1 MICKNCE
8 NKFEGNFCSNCGQD
22 SEVDKI
28 NAKYIFKEISHSILE
43 LDKGFFYT
51 VKELFT
57 RPGHIIRDYLQG
69 KRKNHY
75 KPISFVILTATIYLL
90 STLITGEKTFLGD
103 FLYGAISGLNDKK
116 FKPLS
121 NALTWGANNYTYI
134 TLILMPFFS
143 FASFVSFRKA
153 GYNYFEHL
161 ITNCYIKGAQIILYS
176 VFCFLI
182 YWINN
187 ESYFLPIIALSL
199 SIVYL
204 LWSYMQFFNKKTAIY
219 KTSRIVLTYFL
230 YFILTGFLFIIFM
243 IMILK
248 S

>member
-1 MICKNCE
+1 MICKNCGH
-8 NKFEGNFCSNCGQD
+8 KFEGNFCSNCGQD

-28 NAKYIFKEISHSILE
+28 NAKYIIKEILHSIFE

-51 VKELFT
+51 VKELFR
-57 RPGHIIRDYLQG
+57 RPGHSIRDYLQG

-75 KPISFVILTATIYLL
+75 KPILFVIITATIYLL

-103 FLYGAISGLNDKK
+103 FLYGAISGFNDKE
-116 FKPLS
+116 FKPVS

-161 ITNCYIKGAQIILYS
+161 IINCKREY
-176 VFCFLI
+176 
-182 YWINN
+182 
-187 ESYFLPIIALSL
+187 
-199 SIVYL
+199 
-204 LWSYMQFFNKKTAIY
+204 
-219 KTSRIVLTYFL
+219 
-230 YFILTGFLFIIFM
+230 
-243 IMILK
+243 
-248 S
+248 

>member
-1 MICKNCE
+1 MICKNCGHT
-8 NKFEGNFCSNCGQD
+8 FEGNFCSNCGQD

-28 NAKYIFKEISHSILE
+28 NAKYLFKEISHSILE

-51 VKELFT
+51 VKELFI
-57 RPGHIIRDYLQG
+57 RPGRSIRDYFQG

-103 FLYGAISGLNDKK
+103 FLYGAISGLNDKE
-116 FKPLS
+116 FKTLS
-121 NALTWGANNYTYI
+121 NTFRWGANNYTFI

-143 FASFVSFRKA
+143 FASFISFRKA

-161 ITNCYIKGAQIILYS
+161 IINCYIKGAQIILYS
-176 VFCFLI
+176 VFCFII

-187 ESYFLPIIALSL
+187 ESYVLPIIALAL

-204 LWSYMQFFNKKTAIY
+204 FWFYIQFFDKKTAIDIAL
-219 KTSRIVLTYFL
+219 RIVLAYFL
-230 YFILTGFLFIIFM
+230 YFILIGFLFIV
-243 IMILK
+243 IMVIIIK
-248 S
+248 I